1 MISIL
6 PESNYAAVMTETVE
20 PYLDSRRQE
29 MDMPLSTGG
38 TLHAEVY
45 EQPDATRAV
54 VILHGYTES
63 AEKFREHDVVFS
75 EREVQRLR
83 HRPPRRTA
91 NPSAKFLTPPSRTSM
106 RFRIICAI
114 WRSSCRVSSC
124 RGRNIC
130 RACCMRTRW
139 AARLAA

>member
-45 EQPDATRAV
+45 EQMRPAPSSSCTATRN
-54 VILHGYTES
+54 
-63 AEKFREHDVVFS
+63 
-75 EREVQRLR
+75 
-83 HRPPRRTA
+83 PPR
-91 NPSAKFLTPPSRTSM
+91 NSAK
-106 RFRIICAI
+106 
-114 WRSSCRVSSC
+114 
-124 RGRNIC
+124 
-130 RACCMRTRW
+130 
-139 AARLAA
+139 

>member
-54 VILHGYTES
+54 VILHGIR
-63 AEKFREHDVVFS
+63 REIPRNDVVFS

-83 HRPPRRTA
+83 HRPPR
-91 NPSAKFLTPPSRTSM
+91 
-106 RFRIICAI
+106 
-114 WRSSCRVSSC
+114 
-124 RGRNIC
+124 
-130 RACCMRTRW
+130 TRQVCPQNF
-139 AARLAA
+139 

>member
-45 EQPDATRAV
+45 EIRMLPAPSSSCTATRN
-54 VILHGYTES
+54 
-63 AEKFREHDVVFS
+63 
-75 EREVQRLR
+75 
-83 HRPPRRTA
+83 PPR
-91 NPSAKFLTPPSRTSM
+91 NSAK
-106 RFRIICAI
+106 
-114 WRSSCRVSSC
+114 
-124 RGRNIC
+124 
-130 RACCMRTRW
+130 
-139 AARLAA
+139 